1 MQNGIPVG
9 LRSSPSFGL
18 SRSGQLTA
26 IIQSL
31 FWDGSQGWWY
41 DDDDLTT
48 LFQDSAGTTPVTA
61 VEQFVGLQ
69 LDKSRGLVLGP
80 ELVTNGDFSS
90 GTADWTNRSTGTGT
104 FSVSGGAAVVT
115 GIDGTNRGWFT
126 QTRTTVV
133 GVYYK
138 ITFDYTHTSG
148 TVNLIFGSA
157 AGTGSL
163 SLTSSGQKTI
173 YLAASSAATF
183 IGFQTAAGGGN
194 GSIDNI
200 SVRELPGN
208 HRYAPASGNRPIWSK
223 RVNLLTKTEQFDD
236 AAWVKASVTVTAN
249 AVTAPDG
256 TLTADKV
263 IATNTASTTRAV
275 YQNFTASSTASYVFV
290 VYAKASEYTRFALQE
305 IGSGRFG
312 ATFDLSTQT
321 TASLGGAGFV
331 SSSITSV
338 GDGWF
343 RCAVT
348 WNGVASTGYALTA
361 IGYPVG
367 VTPSPA
373 GTSYAG
379 DGTSGIFIWGADLR
393 PANQATGLLPLY
405 QRVNTST
412 DYDTNGFPGY
422 LKADGVDDF
431 LQTNSIN
438 FTATDKITLCAGVR
452 KLSDA
457 ASAMFA
463 ELSVNAVLNTGAFNV
478 QAPVTGG
485 NSEYRYLGGGTT
497 VRNVLV
503 SGYAA
508 PITNVLTGVQD
519 ISGDLIL
526 LRINGTQVGST
537 NLDQGTGNLGNYP
550 AYFFRRGGTTLPFNG
565 YEYGNVAVGK
575 LLTADQTVAL
585 ETYMNGLTKAY

>member
-1 MQNGIPVG
+1 
-9 LRSSPSFGL
+9 
-18 SRSGQLTA
+18 
-26 IIQSL
+26 
-31 FWDGSQGWWY
+31 
-41 DDDDLTT
+41 
-48 LFQDSAGTTPVTA
+48 
-61 VEQFVGLQ
+61 
-69 LDKSRGLVLGP
+69 
-80 ELVTNGDFSS
+80 
-90 GTADWTNRSTGTGT
+90 
-104 FSVSGGAAVVT
+104 
-115 GIDGTNRGWFT
+115 
-126 QTRTTVV
+126 
-133 GVYYK
+133 
-138 ITFDYTHTSG
+138 
-148 TVNLIFGSA
+148 
-157 AGTGSL
+157 
-163 SLTSSGQKTI
+163 
-173 YLAASSAATF
+173 
-183 IGFQTAAGGGN
+183 
-194 GSIDNI
+194 
-200 SVRELPGN
+200 
-208 HRYAPASGNRPIWSK
+208 
-223 RVNLLTKTEQFDD
+223 
-236 AAWVKASVTVTAN
+236 
-249 AVTAPDG
+249 
-256 TLTADKV
+256 
-263 IATNTASTTRAV
+263 
-275 YQNFTASSTASYVFV
+275 
-290 VYAKASEYTRFALQE
+290 
-305 IGSGRFG
+305 
-312 ATFDLSTQT
+312 
-321 TASLGGAGFV
+321 
-331 SSSITSV
+331 
-338 GDGWF
+338 
-343 RCAVT
+343 
-348 WNGVASTGYALTA
+348 VASTGYALTA

-565 YEYGNVAVGK
+565 NEYGNVAVGK